1 MGLPFK
7 QNQPELY
14 SVNYSDEIFARVTA
28 CFSAYYA
35 DISRTVRDRGVKFFS
50 QMYFHGPNT
59 YTQFHQYSISPVGV
73 RFLRGGGAQWRI

>member
-35 DISRTVRDRGVKFFS
+35 DISRTVRDGGLKFFS

-59 YTQFHQYSISPVGV
+59 YTKFHQYSISPVGV
-73 RFLRGGGAQWRI
+73 RFLRGGPP